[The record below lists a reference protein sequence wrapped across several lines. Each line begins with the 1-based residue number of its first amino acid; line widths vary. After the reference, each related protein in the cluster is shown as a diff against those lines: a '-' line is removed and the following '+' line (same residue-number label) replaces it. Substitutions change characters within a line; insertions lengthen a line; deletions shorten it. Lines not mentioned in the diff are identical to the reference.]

1 MSRSKVKGPTYAVF
15 RLKIPRRA
23 AHWATAGL
31 FVVLAALGT
40 AWVSGDFED
49 STATADALE
58 GIGVRVIAASEGVV
72 EGGKSF
78 DVRPWLEDVDG
89 VQSFL
94 NFAGFAKDELRAT
107 IRGLGRFSE
116 TRHKRDL
123 ELALGHYGRFHRH
136 LESLRGM

>member
-1 MSRSKVKGPTYAVF
+1 MSRSKGQGPTYAVF
-15 RLKIPRRA
+15 GRSVSRRA

-31 FVVLAALGT
+31 FVVVAALGI

-49 STATADALE
+49 PRATADALE
-58 GIGVRVIAASEGVV
+58 GIGIRVIEASEGVV
-72 EGGKSF
+72 EGAEPF
-78 DVRPWLEDVDG
+78 DAKPWLEEVDG

-94 NFAGFAKDELRAT
+94 NPAGFAKDELRAT

-116 TRHKRDL
+116 TRHRRDL

-136 LESLRGM
+136 LEELRGM

>member
-1 MSRSKVKGPTYAVF
+1 MSRSKKKGPTYTVFGRAVS
-15 RLKIPRRA
+15 RRA
-23 AHWATAGL
+23 AHWATAAL
-31 FVVLAALGT
+31 FVVVAALGI

-58 GIGVRVIAASEGVV
+58 AIGVRVIDASRGVV
-72 EGGKSF
+72 EDGEPF
-78 DVRPWLEDVDG
+78 DVRPWLEEVDG
-89 VQSFL
+89 IQSFL

-116 TRHKRDL
+116 SRHRRDL
-123 ELALGHYGRFHRH
+123 ELALGHYSRFHRH

>member
-1 MSRSKVKGPTYAVF
+1 MSRSKVKGPTYTVF
-15 RLKIPRRA
+15 GRKVSRRL
-23 AHWATAGL
+23 AHWATAFL
-31 FVVLAALGT
+31 FVVVAALGV

-58 GIGVRVIAASEGVV
+58 AIGVRVIDASEGVV
-72 EGGKSF
+72 EGGKPF
-78 DVRPWLEDVDG
+78 DVRPWLEEVDG

-116 TRHKRDL
+116 SRDRRDL

-136 LESLRGM
+136 LEELRGM